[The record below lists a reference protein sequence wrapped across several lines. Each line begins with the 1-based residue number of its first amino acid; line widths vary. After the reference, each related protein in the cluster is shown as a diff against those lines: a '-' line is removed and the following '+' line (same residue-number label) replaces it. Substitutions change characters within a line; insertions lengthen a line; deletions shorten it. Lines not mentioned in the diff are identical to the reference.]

1 MKRGMYVKT
10 MTKKK
15 LIAVL
20 VIAVLIFAAIYYYV
34 TLPAINIHASGFWM
48 FIFTII
54 TILILAYGLH
64 RKFKKE
70 DTFEEI
76 KNNKIIKG
84 SIFALFGLAIIYLIG
99 TILSSPIVNAK
110 KYRQLIVVENREFAE
125 DIQQVD
131 YSQIPLL
138 DKDSAALLGNRK
150 MGSMVDMVSQ
160 FEVSDLYSQ
169 INYNGKPVRVTPLV
183 YASPIKWFMNQ
194 SDGIPAYI
202 MIDMA
207 TQNTELVKLKEGI
220 RYSQSEYFNRR
231 IDRHLRFRYPTYI
244 FDQLSF
250 EIDDDGTPYW
260 ICPVRD
266 YTIGLF
272 GGETIGKVVL
282 CNAITGDT
290 EEYEV
295 EDCPQWVDRVFPAD
309 MLIKHYD
316 YYGELVNGYLNSV
329 LGQSG
334 CLQTTEGYNY
344 IAMEDDIWV
353 YTGITSVNG
362 DESNVGFVLMNQR
375 THEVRYYQIN
385 GAEEYSAMESAQG
398 QVQHLGYTATFPLL
412 INVADQPTYFMAL
425 KDEAGLV
432 KMYAMVN
439 IQKYQNVAIGD
450 TVAECEKAYVEM
462 MDKNGISADHNET
475 AEKITGTIEKIS
487 QTVVDG
493 NSRFYLVLDNSDLI
507 YEIEFIDCID
517 IIRYN
522 EGDKISIS
530 YFEKDNVASVL
541 SIE

>member
-1 MKRGMYVKT
+1 MKSSKGKVVV
-10 MTKKK
+10 
-15 LIAVL
+15 AAFAL
-20 VIAVLIFAAIYYYV
+20 VVLIFAAVYYYI
-34 TLPAINIHASGFWM
+34 TLPAINIHASGFWL
-48 FIFTII
+48 FIFSVLLIA
-54 TILILAYGLH
+54 ILIYVFR
-64 RKFKKE
+64 RKLKYD
-70 DTFEEI
+70 DTIEEI
-76 KNNKIIKG
+76 KENKILKT
-84 SIFALFGLAIIYLIG
+84 ALFILVGLVIIYLVG

-110 KYRQLIVVENREFAE
+110 KYRQLITVESREFSE
-125 DIQQVD
+125 DIHQVD

-138 DKDSAALLGNRK
+138 DKDSASLLGNRK

-160 FEVSDLYSQ
+160 FEVSDIYSQ
-169 INYNGKPVRVTPLV
+169 INYNGKPVRVTPLI
-183 YASPIKWFMNQ
+183 YASPIKWLMNH
-194 SDGIPAYI
+194 SEGIPAYI

-207 TQNTELVKLKEGI
+207 TQNTELVKLESGI

-231 IDRHLRFRYPTYI
+231 IDRHLRVLYPTYI

-250 EIDDDGTPYW
+250 EIDEEGTPYW

-272 GGETIGKVVL
+272 GGVTIGKVVL
-282 CNAITGDT
+282 CNAINGDT
-290 EEYEV
+290 VEYNI

-309 MLIKHYD
+309 MLIQQYD

-344 IAMEDDIWV
+344 VAMEDDIWV
-353 YTGITSVNG
+353 YTGITSVSG

-385 GAEEYSAMESAQG
+385 GAEEYSAMDSAQG

-425 KDEAGLV
+425 KDDAGLV

-450 TVAECEKAYVEM
+450 TVGECEKAYVEM
-462 MDKNGISADHNET
+462 LGKNGISADYTDSAET
-475 AEKITGTIEKIS
+475 IAGTIEKIA

-493 NSRFYLVLDNSDLI
+493 NSRFYLVLNQHDQI
-507 YEIEFIDCID
+507 FEVEFIDNID
-517 IIRYN
+517 IIRYK
-522 EGDKISIS
+522 EGDRIKLT
-530 YFEKDNVASVL
+530 YLNKGDVASVL
-541 SIE
+541 SIED

>member
-1 MKRGMYVKT
+1 MN
-10 MTKKK
+10 KKK
-15 LIAVL
+15 IIAIL
-20 VIAVLIFAAIYYYV
+20 VIAVLIFAAVYYYI

-48 FIFTII
+48 FIFSII
-54 TILILAYGLH
+54 TILILAYGFH
-64 RKFKKE
+64 RKFKKD

-76 KNNKIIKG
+76 KNNKILKV
-84 SIFALFGLAIIYLIG
+84 SIFALLALVIIYLIG

-110 KYRQLIVVENREFAE
+110 KYRQLINVENREFSE

-183 YASPIKWFMNQ
+183 YASPIKWIMNH

-207 TQNTELVKLKEGI
+207 TQNTELVKLEQGI

-282 CNAITGDT
+282 CNAVTGDT
-290 EEYEV
+290 EEYDV

-309 MLIKHYD
+309 MLIQHYD

-353 YTGITSVNG
+353 YTGITSVSG

-412 INVADQPTYFMAL
+412 INVANQPTYFMAL

-475 AEKITGTIEKIS
+475 AEKITGIIEKIA

-493 NSRFYLVLDNSDLI
+493 NSRFYLVLNNSDLI
-507 YEIEFIDCID
+507 YEIEFADCID
-517 IIRYN
+517 IIRYK

-541 SIE
+541 SIERKE